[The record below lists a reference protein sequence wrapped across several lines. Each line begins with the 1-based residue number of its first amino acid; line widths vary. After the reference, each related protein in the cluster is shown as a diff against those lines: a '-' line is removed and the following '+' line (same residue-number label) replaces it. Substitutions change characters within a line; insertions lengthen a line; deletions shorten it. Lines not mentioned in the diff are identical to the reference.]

1 MDAIIHMLSP
11 FMGEFPGSSTT
22 QFTDSDIHKEDGVRT
37 ADYLSV
43 KAEVLTEDGEAVK
56 VVRSRKGSSV
66 PKETTDLQG
75 LKKYAASIME
85 RMQADKLVEFPL
97 IAYYGTGRGF
107 IQMPERRRN
116 FADVLSVG
124 TPILVLLNPIRISNG
139 S

>member
-1 MDAIIHMLSP
+1 MRLNSLSLRNMRLFGDPAKEIVFDGSKNITIFLGDNGSGKTTIMDAIIHMLSP

-43 KAEVLTEDGEAVK
+43 KAEVLTEGGEAVK

-75 LKKYAASIME
+75 LKSMLPALWKGC
-85 RMQADKLVEFPL
+85 R
-97 IAYYGTGRGF
+97 
-107 IQMPERRRN
+107 
-116 FADVLSVG
+116 
-124 TPILVLLNPIRISNG
+124 RIS
-139 S
+139 SSSFH